1 MNKPTTVR
9 KSLAKNRRGAT
20 AVEYAG
26 ITVCLAIG
34 TFLAAKKLGYKAGQ
48 VHATAAG
55 NLTNQ

>member
-1 MNKPTTVR
+1 MKTTTVR

-34 TFLAAKKLGYKAGQ
+34 TFLAAKNLGKG
-48 VHATAAG
+48 VSNVSETALK
-55 NLTNQ
+55 NL